1 MILITKGIT
10 YMKNTKLICR
20 HPNIKDK
27 TIFLNSMQ
35 KSKNF
40 HDPFVQPPVTEEDFD
55 KYLERYAADDHK
67 SYLVLSETQG
77 VQSLVGV
84 INISNII
91 RGCFLSG
98 YLGYYATAEHAG
110 SGKMSQGLQL
120 VLSEAF
126 DKLKL
131 HRLEANIQPDNYKS
145 IDFVKR
151 NGFKQEGFS
160 PNYLK
165 INGKWCDHERWAI
178 VSEGQI

>member
-1 MILITKGIT
+1 
-10 YMKNTKLICR
+10 MKNTKLLCR
-20 HPNIKDK
+20 HPNIEDK
-27 TIFLNSMQ
+27 TIFLNAMQ

-40 HDPFVQPPVTEEDFD
+40 HDSFVQPPVTEEDFD

-67 SYLVLSETQG
+67 SYLVFTQT
-77 VQSLVGV
+77 QELVGV
-84 INISNII
+84 ININNII

-98 YLGYYATAEHAG
+98 YLGYYATAEHSG

-120 VLSEAF
+120 VLNEAF
-126 DKLKL
+126 NKLKL

-145 IDFVKR
+145 INFVKR
-151 NGFKQEGFS
+151 NGFTKEGFS

-178 VSEGQI
+178 ISKDKI